1 MLHASILGKLRIMR
15 CMPGFACKGPKG
27 RDGGLEEVRS
37 STRETRVR
45 RCYSEPGGRPGRVPV
60 HKSLAPPRRK
70 KTTTLILRPLLPAPP
85 RPPGAASET
94 ERVNLRPCSLP
105 LTTQNISS
113 STHHIKS
120 FDACMEH

>member
-1 MLHASILGKLRIMR
+1 
-15 CMPGFACKGPKG
+15 MPGFACKGPKG

-70 KTTTLILRPLLPAPP
+70 KTTTLILREVGRSRGERNSASPWFSSQILLLNFTMQK
-85 RPPGAASET
+85 EDF
-94 ERVNLRPCSLP
+94 
-105 LTTQNISS
+105 
-113 STHHIKS
+113 HHIKNV
-120 FDACMEH
+120 DTCMEY